1 MKNSNTLLGK
11 LRFNTQYLFIA
22 SVVLLFIAFWGGLT
36 ELVIRWNKQE
46 EYGHGYFIP
55 AIALWFLWKRKE
67 ALIASWG
74 RGAASGLVFI
84 LVGIALLIVGEMSA
98 IFILIQYGFL
108 LALFGLV
115 LVSGGFSLVKVSF
128 APILF
133 LIFAIPLPYFVD
145 AQLSWKLQLLSS
157 QIGVSILRLFA
168 VPVFLEG
175 NVIDLG
181 LYKLQV
187 VDACSG
193 LRYLYP
199 LLSIGA
205 LIAYMYQGDLLK
217 KLVIFF
223 SAIPITIFMNS
234 LRIAVVG
241 LLVNEWG
248 NEMADGFLHYFE
260 GWIIFMTCLLILL
273 AEIKLFEHYGAKRP
287 LSYAIDVP
295 VVAVN
300 SSGSTPTKEQRQSL
314 ALPIL
319 TVLILAIT
327 TLFVYSFNERA
338 ELHPSRLPLSSFPLN
353 LDAWSARES
362 ALDQKV
368 ENALGLDDYVLAD
381 YSQPDTKVSDKS
393 VNFYVAYYRSQRKGV
408 SPHSPQVCMPGGGWV
423 ITSLQDQELNVAG
436 MAPFVVN
443 RAVIEREHRKQVVY
457 YWFDQRG
464 RKISSE
470 YWMKWYLLADSITKS
485 RTDGALVRVTTL
497 VGSNETLEAAD
508 ERLANFLQ
516 SAVPRLKL
524 YVPE

>member
-1 MKNSNTLLGK
+1 MKNSITLTAK
-11 LRFNTQYLFIA
+11 LKENPQYLLFGSI
-22 SVVLLFIAFWGGLT
+22 VLLFVAFWGGLA
-36 ELVIRWNKQE
+36 ELVTRWDKQE

-55 AIALWFLWKRKE
+55 AITLWFLWKRKE
-67 ALIASWG
+67 SLVASWG
-74 RGAASGLVFI
+74 NGSASGLF
-84 LVGIALLIVGEMSA
+84 LVLMGIAMLIVGEISA
-98 IFILIQYGFL
+98 IYILIQYGFL
-108 LALFGLV
+108 IALIGLV
-115 LVSGGFSLVKVSF
+115 LVSGGFSLAKVSF

-133 LIFAIPLPYFVD
+133 LAFAIPLPYFVD

-157 QIGVSILRLFA
+157 QIGVGILRLFGA
-168 VPVFLEG
+168 PVFLEG

-205 LIAYMYQGDLLK
+205 LIGYMYQGKLWQKLL
-217 KLVIFF
+217 VFF
-223 SAIPITIFMNS
+223 STIPITIFMNS
-234 LRIAVVG
+234 LRIGIVG

-260 GWIIFMTCLLILL
+260 GWIIFMACLLILL
-273 AEIKLFEHYGAKRP
+273 AEIKLFERFGAKRS

-295 VVAVN
+295 VIKASLPVAMSNQPSKSQV
-300 SSGSTPTKEQRQSL
+300 L
-314 ALPIL
+314 A
-319 TVLILAIT
+319 VLVLVGASF
-327 TLFVYSFNERA
+327 FVYSFNERA
-338 ELHPSRLPLSSFPLN
+338 EQYPSRLPLSSFPLT
-353 LDAWSARES
+353 LDAWTAKES
-362 ALDQKV
+362 ALSEQV
-368 ENALGLDDYVLAD
+368 EVALGLDDYVLAD
-381 YSQPDTKVSDKS
+381 YSQPGEVSQNGS
-393 VNFYVAYYRSQRKGV
+393 VNFYVAYYQSQRKGV

-423 ITSLQDQELNVAG
+423 ITSLHGKEIKVAG
-436 MAPFVVN
+436 MPPFVVN

-470 YWMKWYLLADSITKS
+470 YWMKWYLLTDSITKN

-497 VGSNETLEAAD
+497 LGSNEALESAD

-516 SAVPRLKL
+516 SAVPKLKL

>member
-1 MKNSNTLLGK
+1 MITIAKFRQSPQYLLLG
-11 LRFNTQYLFIA
+11 A
-22 SVVLLFIAFWGGLT
+22 VVLLIIAFWGGLT
-36 ELVIRWNKQE
+36 ELVIRWDKQE

-55 AIALWFLWKRKE
+55 AITLWFLWKRKE

-74 RGAASGLVFI
+74 SSSASGLL
-84 LVGIALLIVGEMSA
+84 LVLMGIAMLIVGEISA
-98 IFILIQYGFL
+98 IYILIQYGFL
-108 LALFGLV
+108 IALIGLV
-115 LVSGGFSLVKVSF
+115 LVSGGFSLAKVSF

-157 QIGVSILRLFA
+157 QIGVGILRFFGA
-168 VPVFLEG
+168 PVFLEG

-205 LIAYMYQGDLLK
+205 LISYMYLG
-217 KLVIFF
+217 KLWQKIVIFL
-223 SAIPITIFMNS
+223 STIPITIFMNS
-234 LRIAVVG
+234 LRISVVG

-260 GWIIFMTCLLILL
+260 GWIIFMACLLMLL
-273 AEIKLFEHYGAKRP
+273 AEIKLFEHFGAKRSI
-287 LSYAIDVP
+287 SYAIDVP
-295 VVAVN
+295 VVRV
-300 SSGSTPTKEQRQSL
+300 SSTFSASSQPSKSQIL
-314 ALPIL
+314 ALL
-319 TVLILAIT
+319 MLVMASF
-327 TLFVYSFNERA
+327 FVYSFNERA
-338 ELHPSRLPLSSFPLN
+338 EQYPSRLPLSSFPLT

-362 ALDQKV
+362 ALSEQV
-368 ENALGLDDYVLAD
+368 ETALGLDDYVLAD
-381 YSQPDTKVSDKS
+381 YSQPDDVGRDGS
-393 VNFYVAYYRSQRKGV
+393 VNFYVAYYKSQRKGV

-423 ITSLQDQELNVAG
+423 ITSLQGREVKVAG
-436 MAPFVVN
+436 MSPFVVN

-470 YWMKWYLLADSITKS
+470 YWMKWHLLTDSLAKN

-497 VGSNETLEAAD
+497 LGSNESLESAD

-516 SAVPRLKL
+516 SAVPKLKL